1 MPINEITKVIINI
14 EIVSGA
20 YMYKRDIAAHLIY
33 SDNSCF
39 EATVEEL
46 VLTNTFESSCK
57 LYTSPIRTKNHS
69 YYIVSEADIS
79 FNFLSDLVRKE
90 FIDEQTSRYII
101 DEITRFEIAIID
113 RNEKLERE
121 FDEVRHEFHPTT
133 LSKDIAMKFYKEIPL
148 PEEYKKYL

>member
-1 MPINEITKVIINI
+1 MPINEVVKVIINI
-14 EIVSGA
+14 EIVSGM

-46 VLTNTFESSCK
+46 ALANISESSCK
-57 LYTSPIRTKNHS
+57 LYTLPIRIKNHS
-69 YYIVSEADIS
+69 YYTISEADIS
-79 FNFLSDLVRKE
+79 FNFLSDSVQKE
-90 FIDEQTSRYII
+90 FIDERTSRYII
-101 DEITRFEIAIID
+101 DEITQFKIGIID
-113 RNEKLERE
+113 SVEE
-121 FDEVRHEFHPTT
+121 FGKEVDRVRHEFYPKT